1 MDRTQVALCVQ
12 MIFPLN
18 GKGRGGIE
26 EGASEA
32 LSELVGCLGNSCRWP
47 WRSQLLYFL
56 PFQFMITGGSLQDSK
71 DALQLAHT
79 NGTLFLLLPKQNVN

>member
-32 LSELVGCLGNSCRWP
+32 LSELVGVFGE
-47 WRSQLLYFL
+47 QLL
-56 PFQFMITGGSLQDSK
+56 M
-71 DALQLAHT
+71 ALEKSAS
-79 NGTLFLLLPKQNVN
+79 LLLAISVYDHRWKSTGQ